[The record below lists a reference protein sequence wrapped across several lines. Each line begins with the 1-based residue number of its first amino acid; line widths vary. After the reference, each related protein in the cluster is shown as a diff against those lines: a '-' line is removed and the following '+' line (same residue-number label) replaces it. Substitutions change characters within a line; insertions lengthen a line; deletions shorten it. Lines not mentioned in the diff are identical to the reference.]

1 MACLQRQLAVS
12 SPSCHTSPIPL
23 NSHCPQMKLQSTATY
38 VYVQK
43 FLSLIEMICVSY
55 NPLTESESTV
65 ILWQCWAAR
74 WLTLFRRACIT
85 DWLSVTVIDI
95 IKILYLFL
103 RYMFFTKWGASS
115 PMLERTALDGSNRT
129 TLVQQKIVYPYG
141 VTVDYPTQHV
151 YWVDTYLDF
160 VERIDYDGSNR
171 RTVKKGFPVR
181 VRKRYHCFRRF
192 TIFSLENDLEEKLPV
207 TFT

>member
-1 MACLQRQLAVS
+1 
-12 SPSCHTSPIPL
+12 
-23 NSHCPQMKLQSTATY
+23 
-38 VYVQK
+38 
-43 FLSLIEMICVSY
+43 
-55 NPLTESESTV
+55 
-65 ILWQCWAAR
+65 
-74 WLTLFRRACIT
+74 
-85 DWLSVTVIDI
+85 
-95 IKILYLFL
+95 
-103 RYMFFTKWGASS
+103 
-115 PMLERTALDGSNRT
+115 MLERTALDGSNRT

-181 VRKRYHCFRRF
+181 VRKRYRFSRRF
-192 TIFSLENDLEEKLPV
+192 SIFSLENDLEEKLFV